1 MKFTDLYYEC
11 SDLTPDQLKNKV
23 VFLDSLTGGTYEA
36 KQVVK
41 SDEGDQIFITF
52 QPPPQPKPY
61 KRYETR
67 S

>member
-11 SDLTPDQLKNKV
+11 SDLTPDQLKKKV

-52 QPPPQPKPY
+52 
-61 KRYETR
+61 
-67 S
+67 